1 MKTNAHA
8 LEVVTAGL
16 KSHVSLS
23 LTVRSPLSISPQES
37 HGGTNTPVRTTAVRL
52 ASLATLL
59 TLMSGCVG
67 VLPLPITSGQPE
79 HGCKIERAQV
89 TFIHPGQTT
98 RAQVIERLGPDYAAL
113 PLNRAF
119 AYTWELPGGGGIWW
133 YCIAFGEAAAAGGGS
148 WAGGWR
154 GFFVAFDDQ
163 GVVTATAFKKLS
175 CRRPLHENMDRW
187 VAKLPPTASPV
198 LARAKADHEAPM
210 FAGSP
215 GLKPD

>member
-1 MKTNAHA
+1 MRT
-8 LEVVTAGL
+8 TTPRF
-16 KSHVSLS
+16 
-23 LTVRSPLSISPQES
+23 TV
-37 HGGTNTPVRTTAVRL
+37 GTAVRL
-52 ASLATLL
+52 ASLAPML

-67 VLPLPITSGQPE
+67 VLPLPVTSSQPE
-79 HGCKIERAQV
+79 HGCKVDRAQV

-98 RAQVIERLGPDYAAL
+98 RAQVIERLGPDYTAL

-119 AYTWELPGGGGIWW
+119 AYTWELPGGGGVWW
-133 YCIAFGEAAAAGGGS
+133 YCIACGEAAAAGGGS

-187 VAKLPPTASPV
+187 VAKLPPTAPPGI
-198 LARAKADHEAPM
+198 AGTTADPQAPTLS
-210 FAGSP
+210 GSP